1 MEINPYAAE
10 AAKRDKKDM
19 DEDRENDPVEKK
31 RTEDFYKT
39 VTDKQN
45 SNIMLRVNRKGENKP
60 KTDNEKESKK
70 RGPQANPNP
79 TRNRTNKWL
88 DGFEERHMGRTAE
101 MYVIEHSNNMRIV
114 VINIDHPFYQMF
126 YSKLD
131 KKLKFI
137 MAQIISCDEIAKQ
150 NVNYYSSYDVQTII
164 DNFNAYQSSE
174 VSKSLSF

>member
-1 MEINPYAAE
+1 MTQEEKQLLLQDLCARLPYNAKADITYSKEHGSSDRLRICSEGCLILNTDVLGLYIEDEIYLKPYLRPLSSMTE
-10 AAKRDKKDM
+10 
-19 DEDRENDPVEKK
+19 EEKK
-31 RTEDFYKT
+31 EYHR
-39 VTDKQN
+39 
-45 SNIMLRVNRKGENKP
+45 
-60 KTDNEKESKK
+60 
-70 RGPQANPNP
+70 QADID
-79 TRNRTNKWL
+79 L
-88 DGFEERHMGRTAE
+88 GRTAE